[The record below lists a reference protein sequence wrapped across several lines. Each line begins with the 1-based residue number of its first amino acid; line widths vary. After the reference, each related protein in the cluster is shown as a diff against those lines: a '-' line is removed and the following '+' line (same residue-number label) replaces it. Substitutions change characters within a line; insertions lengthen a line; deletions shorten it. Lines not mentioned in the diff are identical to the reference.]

1 MYEYAWAPGGPGP
14 GYSSG
19 YYVGILQY
27 NSTKGLGYFLT
38 TQYTNNPNS
47 LGYYDYY
54 YSGSGWS
61 TSLCWKFPPVCY
73 NPNYYF
79 LEDNTGKKKGYW
91 GSNYSAFI
99 TPDQQKNKNDYYQ
112 FGVFWLYNWFQADNN
127 INIFFLMNGNIYNY
141 SLALETYNFNGYS
154 ANATPPALLEI

>member
-1 MYEYAWAPGGPGP
+1 MDIWWSRSSS
-14 GYSSG
+14 SSG
-19 YYVGILQY
+19 YYVGILKY
-27 NSTKGLGYFLT
+27 NNTQGLGYFLT

-61 TSLCWKFPPVCY
+61 STGCGFSSLSRSLH
-73 NPNYYF
+73 YYF
-79 LEDNTGKKKGYW
+79 ELVSTQGNQGKEFKVCDNSYPLP
-91 GSNYSAFI
+91 FI
-99 TPDQQKNKNDYYQ
+99 PPDQQQIPQYYQ
-112 FGVFWLYNWFQADNN
+112 YGIFWLYNWFQAENN
-127 INIFFLMNGNIYNY
+127 NMNIFFLMNGNIFNY